1 MCCALGAGLSS
12 GCAERVLDKPL
23 GSFYFE
29 QFEERSPPP
38 PLEYSRPVELVWQLL
53 AIATL
58 VAGAIYLHWRWT
70 ASLNFDALWFA
81 IPLVIAETCAFV
93 GLVLFTANLWKTR
106 DYPRR
111 DPPASFA
118 ECAGEEGAD
127 RPIKVDV
134 FIATYSE
141 EEELVRL
148 SIRDAKA
155 IRYPHPIEI
164 AVHVLDDGR
173 RPAMAQVAAE
183 EGVNYITRDNNVGFK
198 AGNLRN
204 AMEQTSGDFIV
215 ICDAD
220 TRPFPTM
227 LMHTLGYFRDP
238 DVAIVQTPQWF
249 YDIPEGERLQDLW
262 GRKAGGLGRAAG
274 RVIETV
280 FGEIR
285 VGEDPFA
292 NDPAMFYDIIQRRR
306 NAWNAAFCCGAGSIH
321 RREAVMF
328 VALREFSQ
336 LVSTT
341 ADEARPRMDRL
352 LRRRDAEKDALAR
365 WQAAQEQELTPYKFH
380 VSEDI
385 YSTIVLHQDKS
396 RNWKTVLH
404 PQVESKMLS
413 PQDLL
418 SWTIQ
423 RFKYAGGSLDIFFN
437 DNPILKPGLS
447 MMQRVMY
454 LATFWSY
461 FAALWNLVFL
471 LAPVMYLVS
480 GIPPVN
486 AYTGDFFARALPF
499 LVLNELA
506 FMVGTW
512 GLSGYKGK
520 VTYLASFP
528 LSLRALWAVVRK
540 KKISFPVTPKQR
552 QSGSQLHLVWPQ
564 VTVML
569 VTLAAFL
576 YAAIRTTMGEGNY
589 SVGGLIVNGLWGLNN
604 ILAMSI
610 MVRAAF
616 WKPEEER

>member
-1 MCCALGAGLSS
+1 MLS
-12 GCAERVLDKPL
+12 KPL
-23 GSFYFE
+23 TSFYFDRFE
-29 QFEERSPPP
+29 QRSPPL
-38 PLEYSRPVELVWQLL
+38 PLEYSRTVEAVWQVL

-58 VAGAIYLHWRWT
+58 IAGAIYLHWRWT

-81 IPLVIAETCAFV
+81 IPLVIAETCAYV

-106 DYPRR
+106 DFPRR
-111 DPPASFA
+111 APPASFA
-118 ECAGEEGAD
+118 DCTRDEEAAD

-155 IRYPHPIEI
+155 IRYPHPIELV
-164 AVHVLDDGR
+164 VHVLDDGR
-173 RPAMAQVAAE
+173 RPAMAEVAAE
-183 EGVNYITRDNNVGFK
+183 EGVNYITRDNNLGFK

-227 LMHTLGYFRDP
+227 LEHTLGYFRDP

-262 GRKAGGLGRAAG
+262 RRKAGTLGRLAG
-274 RVIETV
+274 RAIEGV

-328 VALREFSQ
+328 VALREFSH
-336 LVSTT
+336 LVSST
-341 ADEARPRMDRL
+341 AEDTRPRIDRL

-385 YSTIVLHQDKS
+385 YSTIVLHQDRS

-404 PQVESKMLS
+404 PEVESKMLS
-413 PQDLL
+413 PQDLP

-447 MMQRVMY
+447 FMQRIMY

-471 LAPVMYLVS
+471 LAPVVYLVS
-480 GIPPVN
+480 GIPPVD

-528 LSLRALWAVVRK
+528 LSLRALWAVLRK
-540 KKISFPVTPKQR
+540 QKISFPVTPKQR
-552 QSGSQLHLVWPQ
+552 QAGNQLHLVWPQ
-564 VTVML
+564 VAVML
-569 VTLAAFL
+569 ITLGAFS
-576 YAAIRTTMGEGNY
+576 YAAIRLALGDNAY

-616 WKPEEER
+616 WKPEDER